1 MVDLDCDA
9 FGQHCWA
16 PVDYVRPFVPFHNG
30 QIVSD
35 FQNVGLTV
43 LMMKSVRHVSIFQND
58 TVTWVAMDVFQND
71 LDLFYYY
78 RRMMWLNEIWRM
90 KQIVV

>member
-1 MVDLDCDA
+1 M
-9 FGQHCWA
+9 
-16 PVDYVRPFVPFHNG
+16 DYVRPFVPFHNG

-43 LMMKSVRHVSIFQND
+43 LMMKSVYHVSIYQND
-58 TVTWVAMDVFQND
+58 TVTWVALDVFQND

-78 RRMMWLNEIWRM
+78 RRMMWLNEI
-90 KQIVV
+90 

>member
-1 MVDLDCDA
+1 M
-9 FGQHCWA
+9 
-16 PVDYVRPFVPFHNG
+16 DYVRPSVPFHNG

-43 LMMKSVRHVSIFQND
+43 LMMKSVYHVSIYQND
-58 TVTWVAMDVFQND
+58 TVTWVALDVFQND

-78 RRMMWLNEIWRM
+78 RRMMWLNEI
-90 KQIVV
+90 